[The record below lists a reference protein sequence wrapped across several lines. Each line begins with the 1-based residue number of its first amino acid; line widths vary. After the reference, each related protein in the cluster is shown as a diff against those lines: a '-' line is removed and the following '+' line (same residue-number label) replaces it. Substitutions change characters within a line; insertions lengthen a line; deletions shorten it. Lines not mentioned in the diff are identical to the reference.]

1 MSETPAWMKPAPEE
15 ETAVPRDIDTS
26 VAHPARIWDYWLGGR
41 DNFAAD
47 RETGDQI
54 LAAIPDMVANARA
67 DREFLGRAVRHLVTE
82 EGVRQFLDIGTGI
95 PAAGNTHEVAQ
106 SIVSDCRVVY
116 VDNDPI
122 VLAHARALMVG
133 GDMGATDYI
142 DADLRSPDDIIQGAA
157 RTLDFDRPVA
167 IMLLGILE
175 FVPDTAQASAIIGR
189 LLAAVPSGSFLVVSH
204 STDEVHGEAMREAA
218 RLWNE
223 GGSTPLVLRDT
234 EQLAGLF
241 DGLELVDPGVSSCSL
256 WRPDGVDIGSVAPVA
271 QYCAV
276 GRKP

>member
-1 MSETPAWMKPAPEE
+1 MSDTPAWMKPAPDD
-15 ETAVPRDIDTS
+15 TAAPRDIDTS

-47 RETGDQI
+47 RETGDHI

-67 DREFLGRAVRHLVTE
+67 DREFLGRAVRHLVAE

-95 PAAGNTHEVAQ
+95 PAAGNTHDVAQ
-106 SIVSDCRVVY
+106 SVAPDCRVVY

-133 GDMGATDYI
+133 GDMGATSYI
-142 DADLRSPDDIIQGAA
+142 DADLRSPDDILGEAA
-157 RTLDFDRPVA
+157 RTLDFERPIA
-167 IMLLGILE
+167 IMLLGVLE
-175 FVPDTAQASAIIGR
+175 FIPDTAQASAIIGR
-189 LLAAVPSGSFLVVSH
+189 LLAAVPSGSFLAVSH

-223 GGSTPLVLRDT
+223 GGSTPLVLRDAA
-234 EQLAGLF
+234 QLAGLF
-241 DGLELVDPGVSSCSL
+241 DGLDLVDPGISSCSL
-256 WRPDGVDIGSVAPVA
+256 WRPDAVDLGTATPVA